1 MARGRMEGRGESVL
15 VSVCRRLNV
24 FTPLLPKHQRSAQ
37 KKKTPT
43 AKKLIVNQF
52 LEECKRSFVC
62 ETRRTTTGSQ
72 SVLPPL
78 GKRETIVVVN
88 EHTTMNH
95 HRSSRPRKAGA
106 VERHVLR
113 EKIII

>member
-37 KKKTPT
+37 KIPPQKKM
-43 AKKLIVNQF
+43 IVNQF

-78 GKRETIVVVN
+78 GKLETIVVVN